1 MFLLHCPKG
10 HELPVTASAAGSQVT
25 CPTCGEEQAVPKLG
39 ELRKLPTANPEPTA
53 GRTQGTTSDAA
64 RLVFALFMFGAVGA
78 GASAAFAAFRW
89 QSFPV
94 PPTSEQHIASDR
106 KDIAALN
113 PLELLNVWESYE
125 KMDLT
130 SQIPFPYQRMQNLRD
145 HWQNVCLISSSIA
158 GACLLAASGAVIFG
172 RRKSATGH
180 LG

>member
-1 MFLLHCPKG
+1 
-10 HELPVTASAAGSQVT
+10 
-25 CPTCGEEQAVPKLG
+25 
-39 ELRKLPTANPEPTA
+39 
-53 GRTQGTTSDAA
+53 
-64 RLVFALFMFGAVGA
+64 MFGAVGA